1 MLLTKN
7 SAYAVLLFVMC
18 GCLLLASSA
27 DAQTVHTLLVVM
39 DADMDIG
46 PGMTVNRHKFDS
58 GIASIDRVYPTN
70 KTVYLSSRNE
80 TTKAN
85 VLQWV
90 NNVRPSLDDVV
101 LVYYTGHGG
110 MMSQTDRRTFLYLSD
125 GSLFRAEL
133 AAAIQA
139 KSCRLKLLITDCC
152 SSYPMETQ
160 GNRPLAAG
168 YAVETVGKSFIRN
181 LFGEHQG
188 FLHVN
193 GATEGQYGW
202 AHLRSGSH
210 FTVSLLEAIS
220 SDSDTNRDG
229 FVGWGEV
236 FELAKEGTTTR
247 WRKMTL
253 PDTHKNDPQ
262 ATPQVPQLYSLPRRD
277 NSKPPPAGSDDLWE
291 MPNPRAGF
299 TASLSAEKSG
309 DYRIGDYLTL
319 EIQPEEDCYVM
330 LLNWDEAGTLTQLF
344 PNKYQPNNFVQG
356 AQTYRFPGPNA
367 NFDFKVAGPVG
378 KERFKLIAFLN
389 ESDSQKVTQVIPQ
402 GGAFPTQEI
411 RPLKINI
418 VGEVRVRNPRDIADR
433 DKKEAEIVRTLRS
446 LNASAWAVRS
456 TTINVR

>member
-39 DADMDIG
+39 DADKRVG
-46 PGMTVNRHKFDS
+46 QGMKVNRHKFDVAL
-58 GIASIDRVYPTN
+58 ASIGRIYTIN

-110 MMSQTDRRTFLYLSD
+110 MVSQTDRRTFLYLSG

-133 AAAIQA
+133 AEAIQA

-152 SSYPMETQ
+152 SSYPRDTQ
-160 GNRPLAAG
+160 GNLALASS
-168 YAVETVGKSFIRN
+168 YAVETVGRGFIRN

-202 AHLRSGSH
+202 TNSLHGSF

-220 SDSDTNRDG
+220 DDSDTNRDG

-236 FELAKEGTTTR
+236 FELAKGDTTDR
-247 WRKMTL
+247 WHKMTL
-253 PDTHKNDPQ
+253 PDKYQKDPR
-262 ATPQVPQLYSLPRRD
+262 ATAQVPQQYSLPRRD
-277 NSKPPPAGSDDLWE
+277 NSKPPPAGGDDLWD
-291 MPNPRAGF
+291 MRNPSAGF

-344 PNKYQPNNFVQG
+344 PNKYQSDNFVREG
-356 AQTYRFPGPNA
+356 QTYRFPGPNA
-367 NFDFKVAGPVG
+367 NFDFRVAGPAG
-378 KERFKLIAFLN
+378 KERFKLIAFRTA
-389 ESDSQKVTQVIPQ
+389 SDSQKVTPVIPQ
-402 GGAFPTQEI
+402 GGAFRTQEI
-411 RPLKINI
+411 RSLRID
-418 VGEVRVRNPRDIADR
+418 VEDVRNPRDIADR

-446 LNASAWAVRS
+446 LNASDWAVRS